1 MIKKKKKLALFDLDD
16 TLFDGDTEGE
26 WVTFMHKNG
35 FIEDSSFFNEMEKFE
50 KNYRE
55 GILNV
60 YDYSEFLLSPLTG
73 VHLSEIKED
82 INNFTSDISERLTD
96 NLTEELLEQHEH
108 DAKILTS
115 GSLSFLVTEIGK
127 KLGIKTCFGT
137 DPEYVDNIFTGK
149 VSGKPNFSEEKVRRV
164 IEWIGSEN
172 FDEISAYSDSIHD
185 LPLLEFSDI
194 PSAISPDKKLRKI
207 AEERNWLV
215 EGRRNTTRSLP

>member
-82 INNFTSDISERLTD
+82 INNFTTDISERLTD

-115 GSLSFLVTEIGK
+115 GSLS
-127 KLGIKTCFGT
+127 
-137 DPEYVDNIFTGK
+137 
-149 VSGKPNFSEEKVRRV
+149 S
-164 IEWIGSEN
+164 
-172 FDEISAYSDSIHD
+172 
-185 LPLLEFSDI
+185 
-194 PSAISPDKKLRKI
+194 
-207 AEERNWLV
+207 
-215 EGRRNTTRSLP
+215 

>member
-1 MIKKKKKLALFDLDD
+1 
-16 TLFDGDTEGE
+16 
-26 WVTFMHKNG
+26 MHKNG
-35 FIEDSSFFNEMEKFE
+35 FIEDSSFFKEMEKFE

-73 VHLSEIKED
+73 LHLSEIKED

-185 LPLLEFSDI
+185 LPLLEFSDK
-194 PSAISPDKKLRKI
+194 PHAINPDKKLNSI
-207 AEERNWLV
+207 ALERDWIIRV
-215 EGRRNTTRSLP
+215 R

>member
-35 FIEDSSFFNEMEKFE
+35 FIEDSSFFKEMEEFE

-82 INNFTSDISERLTD
+82 INNFTTDISERLTD

-115 GSLSFLVTEIGK
+115 GSLSFLVTEI
-127 KLGIKTCFGT
+127 
-137 DPEYVDNIFTGK
+137 
-149 VSGKPNFSEEKVRRV
+149 
-164 IEWIGSEN
+164 
-172 FDEISAYSDSIHD
+172 A
-185 LPLLEFSDI
+185 
-194 PSAISPDKKLRKI
+194 
-207 AEERNWLV
+207 
-215 EGRRNTTRSLP
+215 

>member
-16 TLFDGDTEGE
+16 TLLDGDTEGE

-35 FIEDSSFFNEMEKFE
+35 FIEDSSFFKEMEEFE

-82 INNFTSDISERLTD
+82 INNFTTDISERLTD

-137 DPEYVDNIFTGK
+137 DPEYIDNIFTGK
-149 VSGKPNFSEEKVRRV
+149 VCGKPNFSEEKVRRV

-185 LPLLEFSDI
+185 LPLLEFSDK
-194 PSAISPDKKLRKI
+194 PHAISPDKKLNLI
-207 AEERNWLV
+207 ALERDWIIRV
-215 EGRRNTTRSLP
+215 R

>member
-185 LPLLEFSDI
+185 LPLLEFSDK
-194 PSAISPDKKLRKI
+194 PHAINPDKKLNSI
-207 AEERNWLV
+207 ALERDWIIRV
-215 EGRRNTTRSLP
+215 R

>member
-26 WVTFMHKNG
+26 WVIFMHKNG
-35 FIEDSSFFNEMEKFE
+35 FIENSSFFKEMEKFE

-73 VHLSEIKED
+73 LHLSEIKED

-96 NLTEELLEQHEH
+96 NLTEELLEQHKH

-137 DPEYVDNIFTGK
+137 DPEYIDKGLTDHLQKNSEYTDLKELPSGTEVEIFNYQLLQDINKCNINK
-149 VSGKPNFSEEKVRRV
+149 
-164 IEWIGSEN
+164 
-172 FDEISAYSDSIHD
+172 DETEYLTYFITKNRSHFFAIF
-185 LPLLEFSDI
+185 LTAICLLVV
-194 PSAISPDKKLRKI
+194 A
-207 AEERNWLV
+207 
-215 EGRRNTTRSLP
+215 

>member
-1 MIKKKKKLALFDLDD
+1 M
-16 TLFDGDTEGE
+16 
-26 WVTFMHKNG
+26 
-35 FIEDSSFFNEMEKFE
+35 
-50 KNYRE
+50 
-55 GILNV
+55 
-60 YDYSEFLLSPLTG
+60 
-73 VHLSEIKED
+73 
-82 INNFTSDISERLTD
+82 
-96 NLTEELLEQHEH
+96 EQHEN

-185 LPLLEFSDI
+185 LPLLEFSDK
-194 PSAISPDKKLRKI
+194 PHAISPDKKLNLI
-207 AEERNWLV
+207 ALERDWIIRV
-215 EGRRNTTRSLP
+215 R